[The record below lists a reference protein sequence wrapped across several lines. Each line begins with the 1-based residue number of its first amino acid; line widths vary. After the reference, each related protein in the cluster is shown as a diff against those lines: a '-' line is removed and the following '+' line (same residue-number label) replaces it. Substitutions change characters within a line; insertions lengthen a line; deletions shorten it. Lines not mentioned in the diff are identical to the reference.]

1 MSGERPGEMRIG
13 QVLEQARARAGLEIA
28 DIEEQTKIRAKYLRA
43 LESESWEELPSSAY
57 AKGFLRT
64 YGQLLGLDAEALVDE
79 YRRQV
84 ESELNEPSYP
94 LGDQVLERRRRPGGV
109 GGGGRSRTAIVIA
122 LVVLVAAGVGAAI
135 LITND
140 DEPKKGGGKHGKAG
154 HKSGKHKH
162 RNGGNDEQAGPVAL
176 ELHLHEPVEVCLL
189 GGAGEALIDGQ
200 VLPAGD
206 RESFEREEFQL
217 RFPSG
222 YGGDQLTVKIAG
234 NKRLLPKADGPA
246 AYKITAPQRVRTLK
260 PPGQSCP

>member
-1 MSGERPGEMRIG
+1 MGGEQPGEMRIG
-13 QVLEQARARAGLEIA
+13 QVLEQARVRAGLEIA

-43 LESESWEELPSSAY
+43 LESESWAELPNPAY

-84 ESELNEPSYP
+84 ESELDEPSYP
-94 LGDQVLERRRRPGGV
+94 LGDQVLERRRRPGAV
-109 GGGGRSRTAIVIA
+109 GGGRSRTAIVLA
-122 LVVLVAAGVGAAI
+122 VVLLVAGGAAAAI
-135 LITND
+135 LIAND
-140 DEPKKGGGKHGKAG
+140 DEPKKGAGKHAGRGQKEGKHG
-154 HKSGKHKH
+154 H
-162 RNGGNDEQAGPVAL
+162 RNGGNEEPASPVAL

-189 GGAGEALIDGQ
+189 GGGGEALIDGQ

-206 RESFEREEFQL
+206 REKFERKEFQL

-222 YGGDQLTVKIAG
+222 YGADQLTVKIGG
-234 NKRLLPKADGPA
+234 NKRVLPKADGPA
-246 AYKITAPQRVRTLK
+246 AYKIIAPQRVRTLK